1 MLTRREYRILSKCRE
16 PFAPQT
22 DEERAQINALYKAK
36 FVSARGQGFTPG
48 GIPYIKAWIATNEGL
63 NALDEFE
70 EQAGE
75 KAKQEKHQR
84 FQDQIS
90 VWNLAIAVLSFI
102 AGLLVEFFL
111 GPLAAFFQG
120 PTP

>member
-1 MLTRREYRILSKCRE
+1 MLSKCRE
-16 PFAPQT
+16 PYAPQT

-36 FVSARGQGFTPG
+36 LVIARGQGFTPG
-48 GIPYIKAWIATNEGL
+48 GIPYIKAWIVTNEGL

-70 EQAGE
+70 EQASE
-75 KAKQEKHQR
+75 KAKQEVQQR
-84 FQDQIS
+84 FQNKIS
-90 VWNLAIAVLSFI
+90 VLSLVVAVLSFI
-102 AGLLVEFFL
+102 VGLLVEFFL